1 MADLKHSYFSL
12 LLAVRGVQDVS
23 LWLKCTKPAKRQII
37 NRIHEQYM
45 QSGVLVPGWS
55 GKKGWERALEDRT
68 GKGERNKERNKEK
81 RDKKAP
87 LHEKQTHPKG

>member
-1 MADLKHSYFSL
+1 
-12 LLAVRGVQDVS
+12 
-23 LWLKCTKPAKRQII
+23 
-37 NRIHEQYM
+37 M